1 MSAARTARG
10 EGHRT
15 SIPKAAAR
23 NARLIPLSRS
33 GTIGLTPLAGEAVL
47 ASSRT
52 ARAGGVAAVAAHDF
66 HREGGWIMSVM
77 SIVWMIIVG
86 FIVGVLARFF
96 YPGAVNLGFW
106 MTTLLGI
113 GGSIVGGI
121 VGGLFSSSPDGKFQP
136 AGWILS
142 IAGAMLLLWG
152 YLNYFAK

>member
-1 MSAARTARG
+1 
-10 EGHRT
+10 
-15 SIPKAAAR
+15 
-23 NARLIPLSRS
+23 
-33 GTIGLTPLAGEAVL
+33 
-47 ASSRT
+47 
-52 ARAGGVAAVAAHDF
+52 
-66 HREGGWIMSVM
+66 MSVM
-77 SIVWMIIVG
+77 SIVWMIIVA